1 MYVIAVSHRQ
11 VTLFGDVGDGPA
23 VPVFHP
29 VGRGESEAAV
39 VAAGDDHI
47 SDAAAVPVGQR
58 HLGCGGG
65 VIETMRPAR
74 WLRLDGNG
82 ALCNNPDEQN

>member
-47 SDAAAVPVGQR
+47 SDAAPVPVGQR
-58 HLGCGGG
+58 HLGCGSG
-65 VIETMRPAR
+65 VIETMRPGTVVEAR
-74 WLRLDGNG
+74 W
-82 ALCNNPDEQN
+82 